1 MKNII
6 KRSSVVAMTL
16 AMLVSSSC
24 SQDFIDVPAQGTPT
38 LTNYYDSDLKLDNAA
53 NGLYGLVWFNMNKA
67 GYYGITDVIS
77 GNMYAAPYNDFG
89 KFTDLSFTNTASY
102 ISDSWRSCY
111 GAIANSNAFIN
122 GLPTGVGP
130 EVSKEAL
137 NNALGEAH
145 FIRAFSYFFLV
156 RLWGN
161 VPIIENTADY
171 SANFVVPSNPVA
183 DVYKFIENDLKFAEA
198 NLRTKVRGSN
208 YAANAHVSSGSAK
221 AFLAKVY
228 LYQKKYDLAKAKA
241 LEVINSGEFKLLG
254 GDELPTKSFA
264 DLFLQMNNN
273 NEESIFAWQWTGTG
287 TYFDGNF
294 SNTTFAP
301 ENRLVETTYSAQ
313 IAPSQDLIKNAFE
326 NGDRR
331 RKETFMISGDY
342 YPNLTYA
349 KDLSV
354 DAPYILGYTFD
365 TSSATLPDGKTAN
378 PTLNG
383 VQNSGAGLK
392 KYVIGKENLPVT
404 GKFNKPFNG
413 ESSMNTYQMRY
424 AELLLIHAEA
434 VIGSQTGSTT
444 DALALKSYNAVR
456 KRAGLPT
463 KTSITF
469 DDVFKERRAELACEG
484 DYYFDLG
491 RLPFAKAKA
500 ILEAQDRG
508 DKDAPKHITI
518 TATNLLLPYPADDLI
533 KNPKLTEVAPY
544 TFK

>member
-6 KRSSVVAMTL
+6 KRSSVIAMTL
-16 AMLVSSSC
+16 IVLVSSSC
-24 SQDFIDVPAQGTPT
+24 SQEFLDVPAEATPNIG
-38 LTNYYDSDLKLDNAA
+38 NYYDSDLKVDNAT
-53 NGLYGLVWFNMNKA
+53 NGLYGLVWFNMNKE
-67 GYYGITDVIS
+67 GFYGITDVIA
-77 GNMYAAPYNDFG
+77 GNMYASEYNEFG
-89 KFTDLSFTNTASY
+89 KFTNLSFTSSQAF

-111 GAIANSNAFIN
+111 GAIANSNAYIN
-122 GLPTGVGP
+122 TLPQSVGP
-130 EVSKEAL
+130 QVSKEAL

-161 VPIIENTADY
+161 VPIIENNADY
-171 SANFVVPSNPVA
+171 SLNFVIPSNPIE

-208 YAANAHVSSGSAK
+208 YAANGHVSSGSAK

-241 LEVINSGEFKLLG
+241 QEVINSGEFKLLG
-254 GDELPTKSFA
+254 GDELPNKSFA

-273 NEESIFAWQWTGTG
+273 NEESIFAWQWTGAG
-287 TYFDGNF
+287 TYFDGSF
-294 SNTTFAP
+294 CNTTFAP
-301 ENRLVETTYSAQ
+301 DNRLVETSYNGG
-313 IAPSQDLIKNAFE
+313 IAPSQDLIKNGYE
-326 NGDRR
+326 EGDRR
-331 RKETFMISGDY
+331 RKETFMLPGDF

-349 KDLSV
+349 EATLGS
-354 DAPYILGYTFD
+354 PYILGYTFEIENE
-365 TSSATLPDGKTAN
+365 T
-378 PTLNG
+378 
-383 VQNSGAGLK
+383 QESGAGIK
-392 KYVIGKENLPVT
+392 KYVIGKENLPIT

-413 ESSMNTYQMRY
+413 ECSMNTYQMRY

-434 VIGSQTGSTT
+434 ILGSQTGSTS
-444 DALALKSYNAVR
+444 DGAALKSFNAVR
-456 KRAGLPT
+456 KRAGLPI
-463 KTSITF
+463 KTSISF
-469 DDVFKERRAELACEG
+469 DDIFKERRSELAIEG

-508 DKDAPKHITI
+508 DRFTPKHITI
-518 TATNLLLPYPADDLI
+518 TATNLYLPYPADDLL
-533 KNPKLTEVAPY
+533 KNPKLKEVEPY

>member
-6 KRSSVVAMTL
+6 KRSGVVAMTL
-16 AMLVSSSC
+16 MLLISSSC

-38 LTNYYDSDLKLDNAA
+38 LTNYYDSDTKLDNAA

-77 GNMYAAPYNDFG
+77 GNMYSGPYNDFG
-89 KFTDLSFTNTASY
+89 KFTDLSFTNTSPY
-102 ISDSWRSCY
+102 ISDTWRSCY

-171 SANFVVPSNPVA
+171 SANFVIPSNPIE
-183 DVYKFIENDLKFAEA
+183 DVYKFIENDLKFAAA
-198 NLRTKVRGSN
+198 NLRSKVRGSD

-228 LYQKKYDLAKAKA
+228 LYEKKYDLAKAMA
-241 LEVINSGEFKLLG
+241 QDVINSGEFKLLG
-254 GDELPTKSFA
+254 GDELPTRSFA

-273 NEESIFAWQWTGTG
+273 NEESIFAWQWTGAA

-294 SNTTFAP
+294 CNTNFAP

-313 IAPSQDLIKNAFE
+313 IAPSQDLIKNVFE
-326 NGDRR
+326 DGDRR
-331 RKETFMISGDY
+331 RKETFMLDGDY
-342 YPNLTYA
+342 YPYLTYA
-349 KDLSV
+349 ETLAV

-365 TSSATLPDGKTAN
+365 TSTTGFVP
-378 PTLNG
+378 NG

-392 KYVIGKENLPVT
+392 KYVIGKENLPIT

-413 ESSMNTYQMRY
+413 ECSMNTYQMRY

-434 VIGSQTGSTT
+434 ILGSQTGSTT
-444 DALALKSYNAVR
+444 DAQALKSFNAVR
-456 KRAGLPT
+456 KRAGLST
-463 KTSITF
+463 KASISF
-469 DDVFKERRAELACEG
+469 DDIFKERRAELACEG

-500 ILEAQDRG
+500 ILEAQNRG
-508 DKDAPKHITI
+508 DKDTPKHITI
-518 TATNLLLPYPADDLI
+518 TATSLLLPYPSDDLI

>member
-6 KRSSVVAMTL
+6 KISSVVTMTL
-16 AMLVSSSC
+16 MLLISSSC
-24 SQDFIDVPAQGTPT
+24 SQDFIDVPAEGTPT
-38 LTNYYDSDLKLDNAA
+38 LGNYYDSDEKLDNAA

-77 GNMYAAPYNDFG
+77 GNMYASPYNDFG
-89 KFTDLSFTNTASY
+89 KFTDISFTNTAPY
-102 ISDSWRSCY
+102 ISDSWRSCF
-111 GAIANSNAFIN
+111 GAIANSNAYIN
-122 GLPTGVGP
+122 NLPQSVGP
-130 EVSKEAL
+130 GVSQEAL
-137 NNALGEAH
+137 NNTLGEAR

-161 VPIIENTADY
+161 VPIIENGAEY
-171 SANFVVPSNPVA
+171 SKNFVIPSNPVA
-183 DVYKFIENDLKFAEA
+183 DVYKFIENDLKYAAA

-208 YAANAHVSSGSAK
+208 YVANAHVSSGSAK

-228 LYQKKYDLAKAKA
+228 LYQKKYDLAKAMA
-241 LEVINSGEFKLLG
+241 QEVINSGEFKLLG

-287 TYFDGNF
+287 GYFDGNF

-301 ENRLVETTYSAQ
+301 ENRLVETSYSGQ
-313 IAPSQDLIKNAFE
+313 IAPSQDLIKNVFE

-331 RKETFMISGDY
+331 RKETFMVDGDF

-349 KDLSV
+349 ATLAV
-354 DAPYILGYTFD
+354 DAPYILGYTFNLTD
-365 TSSATLPDGKTAN
+365 VP
-378 PTLNG
+378 NG

-434 VIGSQTGSTT
+434 ILGAQSGSTS
-444 DALALKSYNAVR
+444 DAAALKSYNAVR
-456 KRAGLPT
+456 KRAGLAT
-463 KTSITF
+463 KTVITF
-469 DDVFKERRAELACEG
+469 DDIFKERRAELACEG

-508 DKDAPKHITI
+508 DKDVPKYITI
-518 TATNLLLPYPADDLI
+518 TASNLLLPYPADDLI
-533 KNPKLTEVAPY
+533 KNPKLTEVEPY

>member
-1 MKNII
+1 MLNFNITNMKNII
-6 KRSSVVAMTL
+6 KKSSAIALTVIL
-16 AMLVSSSC
+16 LVSSSC
-24 SQDFIDVPAQGTPT
+24 SQDFIDVPAEGTPT
-38 LTNYYDSDLKLDNAA
+38 MGNYYDSDVKLDNAT
-53 NGLYGLVWFNMNKA
+53 NGLYGIVWFNMNKE
-67 GYYGITDVIS
+67 GYYAITDVIS
-77 GNMYAAPYNDFG
+77 GNLVSKYNDNFA

-102 ISDSWRSCY
+102 ISDSWRSCF
-111 GAIANSNAFIN
+111 GAIANSNAYIN
-122 GLPTGVGP
+122 SLPISVGP
-130 EVSKEAL
+130 KVSKEAL

-161 VPIIENTADY
+161 VPIIENNADY
-171 SANFVVPSNPVA
+171 SKNFVIPSNPVE
-183 DVYKFIENDLKFAEA
+183 DVYKFIENDLKFAAA

-228 LYQKKYDLAKAKA
+228 LYQKKYDLARAMA
-241 LEVINSGEFKLLG
+241 QEVINSGEFKLLG
-254 GDELPTKSFA
+254 GEELPTMSFA
-264 DLFLQMNNN
+264 DLFLQKNNN
-273 NEESIFAWQWTGTG
+273 NEESIFSWQWTGNG
-287 TYFDGNF
+287 TYFEGNF

-301 ENRLVETTYSAQ
+301 ENRLVETTYSQ
-313 IAPSQDLIKNAFE
+313 GIAPSQDLIKNAYE
-326 NGDRR
+326 VNDKRR
-331 RKETFMISGDY
+331 IETFMLPGDF

-349 KDLSV
+349 ETTV
-354 DAPYILGYTFD
+354 GAPYILGYTFD
-365 TSSATLPDGKTAN
+365 IAN
-378 PTLNG
+378 ET
-383 VQNSGAGLK
+383 QNSGSGVK
-392 KYVIGKENLPVT
+392 KYVIGKENLPIT

-434 VIGSQTGSTT
+434 ILASQTGSTT
-444 DALALKSYNAVR
+444 DPMALKSFNAVR
-456 KRAGLPT
+456 KRAGLPE
-463 KTSITF
+463 KASISF
-469 DDVFKERRAELACEG
+469 DDIFKERRAELAVEG

-508 DKDAPKHITI
+508 DRYTAKHIAI
-518 TATNLLLPYPADDLI
+518 TATSLLLPYPSDDLI

>member
-16 AMLVSSSC
+16 MLLVSSSC

-38 LTNYYDSDLKLDNAA
+38 LTNYYDSDIKLDNAA

-77 GNMYAAPYNDFG
+77 GNMYAGPYNDFG

-130 EVSKEAL
+130 DVSKEAL

-171 SANFVVPSNPVA
+171 SANFVIPSNPVA
-183 DVYKFIENDLKFAEA
+183 DVYKFIENDLKFAAA

-208 YAANAHVSSGSAK
+208 YSANAHVSSGSAK

-228 LYQKKYDLAKAKA
+228 LYEKKYDLAKAMA
-241 LEVINSGEFKLLG
+241 LDVINSGEFKLLG

-273 NEESIFAWQWTGTG
+273 NEESIFAWQWTGTA

-294 SNTTFAP
+294 SNTLFAP
-301 ENRLVETTYSAQ
+301 ENRLVETSYSGQ
-313 IAPSQDLIKNAFE
+313 IAPSQDLIKNGFE
-326 NGDRR
+326 DGDRR
-331 RKETFMISGDY
+331 RKETFMLPGDY

-349 KDLSV
+349 ATLAV
-354 DAPYILGYTFD
+354 DSPLILGYTFKIENE
-365 TSSATLPDGKTAN
+365 AQL
-378 PTLNG
+378 
-383 VQNSGAGLK
+383 SGAGLK

-456 KRAGLPT
+456 KRAGLST
-463 KTSITF
+463 KSSITF
-469 DDVFKERRAELACEG
+469 DDVFRERRAELACEG

-508 DKDAPKHITI
+508 DKNTPKHITI
-518 TATNLLLPYPADDLI
+518 TATSLLLPYPADDLI

>member
-6 KRSSVVAMTL
+6 KISSVVVMTL
-16 AMLVSSSC
+16 TLLVSSSC

-38 LTNYYDSDLKLDNAA
+38 LTNYYDSDLKLDNAT

-77 GNMYAAPYNDFG
+77 GNMYAGPYNDFG

-130 EVSKEAL
+130 KVSKEAL

-161 VPIIENTADY
+161 VPIIENTSAY
-171 SANFVVPSNPVA
+171 SENFVIPSNPVE
-183 DVYKFIENDLKFAEA
+183 DVYKFIENDLKFAA
-198 NLRTKVRGSN
+198 DNLRTKVRGSN
-208 YAANAHVSSGSAK
+208 YADNAHVSSGSAK

-228 LYQKKYDLAKAKA
+228 LYEKKYAEAKQMAA
-241 LEVINSGEFKLLG
+241 EVINSGEFKLLG

-273 NEESIFAWQWTGTG
+273 NEESIFAWQWTGAA

-313 IAPSQDLIKNAFE
+313 IAPSQDLINNAFE
-326 NGDRR
+326 DGDRR
-331 RKETFMISGDY
+331 RKETFMLPGDY

-349 KDLSV
+349 ATLAV
-354 DAPYILGYTFD
+354 DSPYLLGYTFNL
-365 TSSATLPDGKTAN
+365 TNVP
-378 PTLNG
+378 NG

-392 KYVIGKENLPVT
+392 KYVIGKENIPVT
-404 GKFNKPFNG
+404 GVFNKPFNG

-424 AELLLIHAEA
+424 AELLLIYAEA
-434 VIGSQTGSTT
+434 ILGGQTGSTT
-444 DALALKSYNAVR
+444 DALALKSFNAVR
-456 KRAGLPT
+456 KRAGLSE
-463 KTSITF
+463 KTSISF
-469 DDVFKERRAELACEG
+469 DDIFKERRAELACEG

-500 ILEAQDRG
+500 ILEAQNRG
-508 DKDAPKHITI
+508 DKDTPKQITV
-518 TATNLLLPYPADDLI
+518 TATSLLLPYPSDDLI